1 MDSESEEDEAVVQDS
16 EEDDIAPEEDD
27 EEVGGYEK
35 KEYYGAD
42 AIETEA
48 QAKAAEEEARRL
60 QQKNLQKMSAADF
73 GFDEEE
79 WLDTDKKEDVE
90 RADIVTEALAVQ
102 QITAAMTA
110 EERMAIM
117 QTRYPE
123 YDLLADEALRLQP
136 IFAELQEQL
145 AVEKSRTIPI
155 PASSRSTTLVK
166 CRALGAY
173 LSCLALYF
181 AILASPLRDSDS
193 SQPLD
198 PAELRDHPIIASMSQ
213 YALNIPL
220 LCANL

>member
-1 MDSESEEDEAVVQDS
+1 MDSESEADDAILGDS
-16 EEDDIAPEEDD
+16 EEEDIVPEEDD

-48 QAKAAEEEARRL
+48 QAKAAEEEAKRL

-79 WLDTDKKEDVE
+79 WLDTDKKAELEKSDVV
-90 RADIVTEALAVQ
+90 IEALAVQ
-102 QITAAMTA
+102 QITTDMSA

-136 IFAELQEQL
+136 IFTELQDQL
-145 AVEKSRTIPI
+145 TVEKSQTVVI
-155 PASSRSTTLVK
+155 PASSKSTTLVK

-173 LSCLALYF
+173 LSCLAMYF
-181 AILASPLRDSDS
+181 AILASPLRDSES

-198 PAELRDHPIIASMSQ
+198 PAELRDHPIIGSMYSSMCVKG
-213 YALNIPL
+213 YFNKY
-220 LCANL
+220 